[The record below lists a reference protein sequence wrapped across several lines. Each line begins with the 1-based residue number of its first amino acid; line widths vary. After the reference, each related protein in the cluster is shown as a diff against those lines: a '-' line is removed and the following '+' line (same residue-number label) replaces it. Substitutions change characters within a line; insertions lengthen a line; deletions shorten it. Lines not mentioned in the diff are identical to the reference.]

1 MNDRTRKTVLVTGAT
16 GSQGG
21 AVARN
26 LLSGGH
32 RVRAFTRNT
41 ESESA
46 IQLKDSGAEVVGGDF
61 ENPAT
66 ITDAA
71 KGADVVYVM
80 GTPFEL
86 GLDAE
91 VKQSIA
97 AIDASIEAGV
107 DHIIYTSVAS
117 ALDRSHVPHFDS
129 KATVEAHLT
138 QTGANY
144 TILAPVAFLSDVTEF
159 PFWEGFTPG
168 SGQGVKDGVYAF
180 PIPSE
185 TPLQMVSLEDLGQF
199 AQLVVENPSR
209 FQGERIELASF
220 AITGTRV
227 AENLTRQLPWPVR
240 YRAIPLDA
248 WEELAGHDGRKMAE
262 FFTRGGYT
270 VDIEGLHGAYP
281 EVNWHSVQGW
291 LDSHDWSTVR
301 G

>member
-1 MNDRTRKTVLVTGAT
+1 MNVETRKTVLVTGAT

-21 AVARN
+21 AVTKN
-26 LLSGGH
+26 LISGGH
-32 RVRAFTRNT
+32 HVRALTRNT
-41 ESESA
+41 GSESA
-46 IQLKDSGAEVVGGDF
+46 IHLKDNGAEVVRGDF

-66 ITDAA
+66 ITEAA
-71 KGADVVYVM
+71 TGADVVYVM

-86 GLDAE
+86 GLEAE

-107 DHIIYTSVAS
+107 DHVIYTSVAS
-117 ALDRSHVPHFDS
+117 ALDRSQVPHFDS

-138 QTGANY
+138 QTGVNY
-144 TILAPVAFLSDVTEF
+144 TILAPVAFLGDVTEY
-159 PFWEGFTPG
+159 PFWEGFVPG
-168 SGQGVKDGVYAF
+168 AGDGVKDGVYAF

-220 AITGTRV
+220 AITGTHV
-227 AENLTRQLPWPVR
+227 AESLTRHLPWTVR

-281 EVNWHSVQGW
+281 EVEWHSVQDW
-291 LDSHDWSTVR
+291 MDSHDWSKVQN
-301 G
+301 